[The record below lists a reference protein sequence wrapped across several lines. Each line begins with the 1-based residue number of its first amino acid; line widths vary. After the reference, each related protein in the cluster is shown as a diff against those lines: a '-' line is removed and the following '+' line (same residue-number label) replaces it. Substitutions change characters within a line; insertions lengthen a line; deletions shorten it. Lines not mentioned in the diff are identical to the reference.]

1 MQIEAELYVIIPIVL
16 ILVALGI
23 LILIGK
29 GDWAISGYNTA
40 SPEEKAQYNIRRLRL
55 LTGLTLLVVAVI
67 MVLDAIL
74 NLKWL
79 IFATVLPL
87 CLLVLILGNTW
98 AKN

>member
-1 MQIEAELYVIIPIVL
+1 MDAELIIL
-16 ILVALGI
+16 IAISALLVVLGI

-55 LTGLTLLVVAVI
+55 IMGLTSLAVAII
-67 MVLDAIL
+67 MVLDALL
-74 NLKWL
+74 NIEWL
-79 IFATVLPL
+79 IIATVLPL
-87 CLLVLILGNTW
+87 CILVLILGNTW

>member
-1 MQIEAELYVIIPIVL
+1 MQVEAELYVIIPIVL

-67 MVLDAIL
+67 MVLDAVL
-74 NLKWL
+74 HLRWL

-87 CLLVLILGNTW
+87 CILVLILGNTW